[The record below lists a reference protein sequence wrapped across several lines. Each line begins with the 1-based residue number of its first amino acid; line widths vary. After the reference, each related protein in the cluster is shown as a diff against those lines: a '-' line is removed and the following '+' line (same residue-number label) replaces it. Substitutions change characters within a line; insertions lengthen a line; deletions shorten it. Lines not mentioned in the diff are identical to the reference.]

1 MLRVFSGEVLNLLG
15 RESMRKLIYFAIC
28 IIMLFSIG
36 CSNNRTKSI
45 GVSISDFQAQDIV
58 MPTIADNKRNNAITL
73 EMLPNEMDCIDVF
86 DKVDLNYWGVKSEK
100 NDNQELDSNELLVKL
115 NPYQETSLQY
125 PEKLPE
131 WQVGSGTYAVMK
143 NRYIYEWRSYT
154 AGFDD
159 QQLYDM
165 KLTCLDAET
174 GEVTIIAETQLNTPL
189 VYLCSLD
196 DTHFL
201 SYYVIKTDSTKT
213 EYATLTVAEIYSIDG
228 DKNEIIR
235 EKYENDIAWSSSEGI
250 LIEIFAIKE
259 GEIYGFGRQLISNEY
274 SFYFYH
280 YSKSGELLD
289 IHKIPDIEKI
299 LGDEQPLELCLVGDY
314 IVIRTYE
321 SLTTYICKQRENGL
335 EYIAKGS
342 LGSLSYAVS
351 ENNDIPYIFFMEKN
365 VNEDAT
371 IKEKECP
378 LYVLNTNTG
387 EVVYFKIQTSLEKPY
402 FNYLRI
408 LSNGDMLIS
417 YCESQYDPMQMK
429 KFILKKEK
437 MNQLLS

>member
-1 MLRVFSGEVLNLLG
+1 MQRVSPGEVLSPIG
-15 RESMRKLIYFAIC
+15 RENMRKLIYIAIC
-28 IIMLFSIG
+28 LIMLLPIG
-36 CSNNRTKSI
+36 CSNDGTRSI
-45 GVSISDFQAQDIV
+45 GVSISDFQARDIV
-58 MPTIADNKRNNAITL
+58 IPTVVNTKRSNAITF
-73 EMLPNEMDCIDVF
+73 EMLSDEMDRVDIF
-86 DKVDLNYWGVKSEK
+86 DKVNSRYWGVRSET
-100 NDNQELDSNELLVKL
+100 DNAQELSSREILVELD
-115 NPYQETSLQY
+115 PYQETVLQY
-125 PEKLPE
+125 PENFPE

-201 SYYVIKTDSTKT
+201 SYYVIKTDSAKT
-213 EYATLTVAEIYSIDG
+213 DYATLTVAEIYSIDG

-250 LIEIFAIKE
+250 LIEIFAVKE
-259 GEIYGFGRQLISNEY
+259 GEIYGFGRRLISNEY
-274 SFYFYH
+274 SFYLYH
-280 YSKSGELLD
+280 YSRSGELLAT
-289 IHKIPDIEKI
+289 HKIPDIEKV
-299 LGDEQPLELCLVGDY
+299 LGDEQPLELHLAGDY
-314 IVIRTYE
+314 MMIRTYE
-321 SLTTYICKQRENGL
+321 SLTTYICRQCEDGL
-335 EYIAKGS
+335 EYIAKGT

-351 ENNDIPYIFFMEKN
+351 QKNTVPYIFFMEKN

-371 IKEKECP
+371 IKEKDCP
-378 LYVLNTNTG
+378 LYALNTNTG
-387 EVVYFKIQTSLEKPY
+387 ELVCFKIQIPLEKPY

-417 YCESQYDPMQMK
+417 YCESQYDPVQMK
-429 KFILKKEK
+429 KFILKKNK
-437 MNQLLS
+437 LDQLLS